1 MRPAIGYYSVML
13 KKALRLFFIYA
24 VLMAVNLIVARE
36 IIQKNQKLA
45 FYRAIMTDLTEI
57 GNSLAYDDTS
67 PADKEEILKV
77 YATNDIRV
85 ANLKYFF
92 RKYNSVLYDHA
103 DTFVKWADEYQ
114 FDYRLLPAIAMQE
127 SNLCKYIYEGSHN
140 CWGWGIYGNKVTRF
154 DSYDEAIETIS
165 RGIKLYYI
173 DKGLTTP
180 EAIMSKYTP
189 PSTGSWAHGVNTFLK
204 VIE

>member
-1 MRPAIGYYSVML
+1 MINGML
-13 KKALRLFFIYA
+13 KKALNLVLLYVLLTTANMFI
-24 VLMAVNLIVARE
+24 ARA
-36 IIQKNQKLA
+36 IIKRNEKIT
-45 FYRAIMTDLTEI
+45 FYRAIMNDLTEI
-57 GNSLAYDDTS
+57 SNSLAMADTS
-67 PADKEEILKV
+67 PQDKAEILKE
-77 YATNDIRV
+77 YATSDIRV

-92 RKYNSVLYDHA
+92 RKYNSVLYDYA
-103 DTFVKWADEYQ
+103 DVFVKWADTYE

-140 CWGWGIYGNKVTRF
+140 CWGWGIYGGKVTKF
-154 DSYDEAIETIS
+154 ESYDQAIETIS
-165 RGIKLYYI
+165 RGIKKYYI

-180 EAIMSKYTP
+180 EQIMSKYTP

>member
-1 MRPAIGYYSVML
+1 MV
-13 KKALRLFFIYA
+13 KKAFYLFLLYVF
-24 VLMAVNLIVARE
+24 LLTVNLVIARA
-36 IIQKNQKLA
+36 IIQKNHKIT
-45 FYRAIMTDLTEI
+45 FYRAIMNDLTEI
-57 GNSLAYDDTS
+57 GSALALETS
-67 PADKEEILKV
+67 DPADQALILKE

-92 RKYNSVLYDHA
+92 RKYNSVLYDYA
-103 DTFVKWADEYQ
+103 EVFVKWADEYQ

-154 DSYDEAIETIS
+154 SSYDEAIETIS
-165 RGIKLYYI
+165 RGIKKYYI
-173 DKGLTTP
+173 DEGLTTP
-180 EAIMSKYTP
+180 EQIMNKYTP

-204 VIE
+204 AIE

>member
-1 MRPAIGYYSVML
+1 MIKRA
-13 KKALRLFFIYA
+13 FFLL
-24 VLMAVNLIVARE
+24 VLYVVLLIASIFVAKLMIHRNRK
-36 IIQKNQKLA
+36 II
-45 FYRAIMTDLTEI
+45 FYRAIMNNLSEISSLLAFQENDNTTEKT
-57 GNSLAYDDTS
+57 LL
-67 PADKEEILKV
+67 KEFN
-77 YATNDIRV
+77 TNDIRV

-103 DTFVKWADEYQ
+103 ETFVNRADENQ

-154 DSYDEAIETIS
+154 ESYDEAIDTIS
-165 RGIKLYYI
+165 RGIKKYYI

-180 EAIMSKYTP
+180 EDIMRKYTP
-189 PSTGSWAHGVNTFLK
+189 PSDGSWAYGVNTFLK
-204 VIE
+204 IID